1 MARIAVQQ
9 HEVFAAADALL
20 NRQERPTVE
29 RVRLYLGRGSPNTI
43 GPMLD
48 AWYGSLGSRLAGQGV
63 QGLPGVP
70 IAVQDAMVSVWK
82 EAMAQARVM
91 ALDEV
96 QTERMTLDTERA
108 RLEGVAQELQT
119 QEAALLS
126 RHQAQE
132 EFVQQLKDR
141 IQELSQ
147 DLEGVRAQMSRQSQ
161 DMQDL
166 ADRRAQVEATNAQL
180 RARMDQAH
188 LDLEAERSAREAAA
202 TARERHWML
211 EVDRERTV
219 SKELRLTLAK
229 AEKRLEVSVIA
240 TEGKVQELQAL
251 HAHEVKALREKLL
264 LALEVQ
270 RVGEGSQPQPSKAR
284 LRPLKPVR
292 VVRGRRR

>member
-1 MARIAVQQ
+1 MPRIAVQQ

-82 EAMAQARVM
+82 EAMAQARILAMDEVHSERL
-91 ALDEV
+91 ALDS
-96 QTERMTLDTERA
+96 ERA
-108 RLEGVAQELQT
+108 RLEGVAVELQT
-119 QEAALLS
+119 REAALLS

-141 IQELSQ
+141 VEGLNQ
-147 DLEGVRAQMSRQSQ
+147 DLETVRVQMSRQSQ
-161 DMQDL
+161 DMQVLEDK
-166 ADRRAQVEATNAQL
+166 RAQLEATNAQL

-188 LDLEAERSAREAAA
+188 LDMEAERVSKEAAA
-202 TARERHWML
+202 RERERYWML
-211 EVDRERTV
+211 AVDRERTS
-219 SKELRLTLAK
+219 SKEIGQKLAK
-229 AEKRLEVSVIA
+229 AEKQLESLA
-240 TEGKVQELQAL
+240 TASERRVVELQAQHGQEL
-251 HAHEVKALREKLL
+251 KALREQLR
-264 LALEVQ
+264 LAMEAQ
-270 RVGEGSQPQPSKAR
+270 RAGDVHTPQAKGR
-284 LRPLKPVR
+284 LRPLKPAVR
-292 VVRGRRR
+292 ARGRRA